1 MGNHQGGGNSQ
12 SRDAM
17 AFCPVDQM
25 SEGTAVTQRPSYT
38 RLILSAT
45 SGDKHHHRPHYA
57 EVESEVD

>member
-25 SEGTAVTQRPSYT
+25 SEGTAVTREAHRTSSEN
-38 RLILSAT
+38 LIYSFNPL
-45 SGDKHHHRPHYA
+45 GNLRR
-57 EVESEVD
+57 